1 MNECSPI
8 LPQGLNKSCV
18 LDMKEIKNV
27 IITTEAASFTSLA
40 NAASVAQWKTKLQT
54 DLTVWAPMGINDYEP
69 TTDDPNIVTMPVTGR
84 KAITNKPVPSMVLR
98 LMSNYCDYKELL
110 NTLKGGTYRMIFID
124 SNNTIYGTMTS
135 AGYFKG
141 YACTLN
147 AITKGVPLK
156 ETQNNFTVYVNFL
169 NYDEFEAGY
178 GVALSWSPTIEL
190 TENAPVGLSIVA
202 TGAYSLTPGTI
213 AVQINTRCGSGYA
226 GLAAADFEVLESNN
240 LTSPAVT
247 SVTDSGLGAY
257 TLTVQKGSSPIS
269 LAAGDYVVI
278 RVKKLSTTLVTHL
291 SSRLTI
297 NA

>member
-8 LPQGLNKSCV
+8 LPQGINKSCV
-18 LDMKEIKNV
+18 LDLKEIKNI
-27 IITTEAASFTSLA
+27 IITSESASFTSLA
-40 NAASVAQWKTKLQT
+40 NAASVVQWKAKLQT
-54 DLTVWAPMGINDYEP
+54 DLSVWAPMGLNDYDP
-69 TTDDPNIVTMPVTGR
+69 TTDDPNIVTMPVSGR
-84 KAITNKPVPSMVLR
+84 KAITNKPVPSAVFR

-110 NTLKGGTYRMIFID
+110 NTLKGGTYRVIFID
-124 SNNTIYGTMTS
+124 SNNTIWGTVTS

-156 ETQNNFTVYVNFL
+156 ETQNNFTVYANFL

-178 GVALSWSPTIEL
+178 GVSLTWSPTIEL
-190 TENAPVGLSIVA
+190 TENAPVGLSMVA
-202 TGAYSLTPGTI
+202 AGAYSLTPGTI
-213 AVQINTRCGSGYA
+213 AVQINTRCGDGYA
-226 GLAAADFEVLESNN
+226 GLLAADFEVLESNG

-247 SVTDSGLGAY
+247 TVSGGTLGAY

-278 RVKKLSTTLVTHL
+278 RVKKVSATIVTHI